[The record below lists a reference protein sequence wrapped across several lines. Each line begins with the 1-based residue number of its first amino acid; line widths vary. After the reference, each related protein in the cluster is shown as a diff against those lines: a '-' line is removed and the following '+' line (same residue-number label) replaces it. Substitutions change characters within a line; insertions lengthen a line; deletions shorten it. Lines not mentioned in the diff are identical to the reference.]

1 MKLFRD
7 NTDIRNIVIYHTG
20 TMQDDV
26 GVVLNR
32 RAILNGK
39 FGSDY
44 DLIIGRNGQLDF
56 GPYWIFAVSPL
67 QYEEAMSIARIG
79 GFQRHRFSAAT
90 TDDVINQSSI
100 HIALIG
106 DFDLQFPTAQQRTVL
121 KDVLAYLQQH
131 YDIITIYYASDVM
144 QTSSPGLN
152 FFSKGSLGIRDIT
165 VESVALPQFELLTPV
180 SFKFVT
186 TPISIQKPGG
196 MLYIAPPAPPGPPPP
211 PPVPTEAT
219 VVYAI
224 NKLWPLY
231 GPLAGSER
239 MFLTTVNVEN
249 KSAPFL
255 ISDTPVPEVDP
266 NYVFGT
272 DNTWAGLKNLF
283 VDSQYMYY
291 YCANPP
297 GGGGGELMV
306 RAANTTN
313 PAVVCT
319 SPVQG
324 AVNGILRYKKN
335 KLLLSSVGGTWRDP
349 GLQVFD
355 ISSIPTLTSVFSDSG
370 FSSNDVKAGGWQS
383 LAYVDGNILIPTTSG
398 PGIDQLSSFDP
409 IFGAWSFHHISA
421 PEQNLDWWAKYGG
434 LAINGNYVYKVV
446 SEFPINFIVEIL
458 DRTNAYAE
466 VIPSGGRVTPPNMS
480 GQFTQGTGR
489 LFIFGN
495 YLLVFATMGVGYNS
509 LWVYDISDP
518 INPSLANSYS
528 LGDYYSVY
536 YQICSDDKYLYV
548 FSSNE
553 GAQTYTAYPRGFQ
566 IYSLANL
573 PNVTLVSAI
582 TLDAPGYLNAVPI
595 CTAAGCYPN
604 GITDGGNCEIQ

>member
-26 GVVLNR
+26 GLVLNR
-32 RAILNGK
+32 RAVLNGK

-224 NKLWPLY
+224 NKFWPNV
-231 GPLAGSER
+231 GPLAGAEH
-239 MFLTTVNVEN
+239 MVLTAVDVSN
-249 KSAPFL
+249 KSNPFW
-255 ISDTPVPEVDP
+255 ISDTLVPEVDP
-266 NYVFGT
+266 NYMMGPVYPY
-272 DNTWAGLKNLF
+272 AGLKNLF
-283 VDSQYMYY
+283 VDNKYMYY

-297 GGGGGELMV
+297 GGGGGILMV
-306 RAANTTN
+306 RTADPNT
-313 PAVVCT
+313 PSIVC
-319 SPVQG
+319 SSSVPG
-324 AVNGILRYKKN
+324 AVNGILRYKGS
-335 KLLLSSVGGTWRDP
+335 KLVLSYLGNTWRNP
-349 GLQVFD
+349 GIAVFD
-355 ISSIPTLTSVFSDSG
+355 ISNVPTLSSVFSSSE
-370 FSSNDVKAGGWQS
+370 FSSNDVKAGSFQP
-383 LAYVDGNILIPTTSG
+383 LAYAGGSILIPTTSSKG
-398 PGIDQLSSFDP
+398 FDQLSAFDP
-409 IFGAWSFHHISA
+409 SFGTWSFHPISA
-421 PEQNLDWWAKYGG
+421 TEQDLDWSWIYGG
-434 LAINGNYVYKVV
+434 LAVKGNYIYKVISNYPV
-446 SEFPINFIVEIL
+446 SNFVVEIL
-458 DRTNAYAE
+458 DWTNNFVE
-466 VIPSGGRVTPPNMS
+466 IIPGGGRISPPNFAGS
-480 GQFTQGTGR
+480 VQGTGR
-489 LFIFGN
+489 LYIFGN
-495 YLLVFATMGVGYNS
+495 YLLVFGDIAIGRNS

-518 INPSLANSYS
+518 TNPALANSYH
-528 LGDYYSVY
+528 LGEYASMFYEV
-536 YQICSDDKYLYV
+536 CSDGKYLYV
-548 FSSNE
+548 FSSDE
-553 GAQTYTAYPRGFQ
+553 GAVAHFDRQMQ
-566 IYSLANL
+566 IYSLTNL
-573 PNVTLVSAI
+573 PNVTLVSTI
-582 TLDAPGYLNAVPI
+582 LLEPPLTLNAIPLFS
-595 CTAAGCYPN
+595 AAGCYPN